1 MRVPAT
7 GPCPRVERTTR
18 GWAMPVTA
26 EPDGYGTTG
35 PVRTL
40 VLLQVPM
47 SASREAAQAEAERVW
62 RSMGTGA

>member
-1 MRVPAT
+1 
-7 GPCPRVERTTR
+7 
-18 GWAMPVTA
+18 MPVTA
-26 EPDGYGTTG
+26 EPDGYATTG

-40 VLLQVPM
+40 VRLQVPM